1 MSRFTRCLSILLSVA
16 IAAGS
21 VSYALCTATGD
32 KEGETHSLRHSHG
45 GYEHLHHHHHRDAA
59 GGSEQHDDHD
69 DFDHLPLDLKA
80 VWTAASSRQTEAP
93 PVLPPATCVAPAI
106 TERRTGECRGI
117 PPPRAGPDPTR
128 QLRQI
133 RSNVLLV

>member
-1 MSRFTRCLSILLSVA
+1 VA

-45 GYEHLHHHHHRDAA
+45 GYEHIHHHHHSDTA
-59 GGSEQHDDHD
+59 GGNERHDNHEGC
-69 DFDHLPLDLKA
+69 DHLPLDLKA
-80 VWTAASSRQTEAP
+80 VWTAASSRQTESP
-93 PVLPPATCVAPAI
+93 PLLPQATCVALAI
-106 TERRTGECRGI
+106 NECQACECRGV